1 MQGAWRPRSAARSS
15 GPPGPAASARTAW
28 RGIARDPSSRRRR
41 FPRRAHPLRL
51 WLCCPDGRKRREPN
65 SGCSD
70 SGPKLG
76 CRPDPGADTI
86 EPFAPR
92 GAAVRRSR
100 RRSGRVA
107 FSVSLSGADGI
118 GAMKVRRV
126 KPTIASTVPLSLPK
140 PGRPN
145 LSSKRSC
152 DCGDPKI
159 WLRLHVPSPRIP
171 AAASLMSS
179 CSYLEGYQRRA
190 KILDMSITERPVR
203 SQMIKLK

>member
-1 MQGAWRPRSAARSS
+1 MQGAWRPRSDARSS
-15 GPPGPAASARTAW
+15 GPTGPAASIRPAW
-28 RGIARDPSSRRRR
+28 RGIARDPSSPRRR
-41 FPRRAHPLRL
+41 FGAGFHEELIHLGSGYVVPMCESDENRIAGVPIADPSLAADPTRALIL
-51 WLCCPDGRKRREPN
+51 
-65 SGCSD
+65 
-70 SGPKLG
+70 
-76 CRPDPGADTI
+76 

-107 FSVSLSGADGI
+107 ISASLSGADGI

-126 KPTIASTVPLSLPK
+126 KPTIASTVPLPLPK
-140 PGRPN
+140 PGRPS

-171 AAASLMSS
+171 ATASLMSS
-179 CSYLEGYQRRA
+179 CSYLEGCQRRA
-190 KILDMSITERPVR
+190 KILDMSIAERPVR
-203 SQMIKLK
+203 S